1 MPNEIEDA
9 DMKIGE
15 EDWERTDGVFKNIMD
30 ENGILWDDDD
40 MATLPDVS
48 DSEFDRV
55 GVTNIIIKMTYKVM
69 RTDIMN
75 KLTCLMVYQYIL

>member
-9 DMKIGE
+9 DMKLGE
-15 EDWERTDGVFKNIMD
+15 EDMERTDGVFKNIMD

-55 GVTNIIIKMTYKVM
+55 RVIIILINMTKGYAA
-69 RTDIMN
+69 
-75 KLTCLMVYQYIL
+75 ILSIQ